1 MILKN
6 ISGNRMLQKLTP
18 LIVLAMFAIGAYFM
32 IQGMKNATDLAKPK
46 KAKTIKETES
56 HSGAAQI

>member
-6 ISGNRMLQKLTP
+6 ISGTQMLQKLTP

-32 IQGMKNATDLAKPK
+32 VQGMKSATAMATPK
-46 KAKTIKETES
+46 KAES
-56 HSGAAQI
+56 KK